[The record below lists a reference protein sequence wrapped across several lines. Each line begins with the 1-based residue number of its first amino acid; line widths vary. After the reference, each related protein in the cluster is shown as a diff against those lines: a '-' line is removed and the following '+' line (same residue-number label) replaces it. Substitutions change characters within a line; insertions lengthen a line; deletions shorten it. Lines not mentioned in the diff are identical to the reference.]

1 MAGDMACEVGGVD
14 GLGSGLA
21 RLGLTGRFFHS
32 ARLGSVRP
40 TSALLVSAWLGLLL
54 GPPFAIFGFQAATP
68 QTTCTS
74 PRHVRLHALACK
86 LSTMSTR
93 ILN

>member
-1 MAGDMACEVGGVD
+1 VAGDMACEVGGVD

-21 RLGLTGRFFHS
+21 RLGLAGRFFHS

-54 GPPFAIFGFQAATP
+54 GPPFLISWLPGSHP
-68 QTTCTS
+68 S
-74 PRHVRLHALACK
+74 NYLHIPPPRKVACPG
-86 LSTMSTR
+86 M
-93 ILN
+93 